1 MNFTNPVVEPAD
13 NKWAVPQCET
23 TEPENRGTSN
33 ASWVFILALAV
44 GLVGLACFGYLTLK
58 KTALHKNS

>member
-1 MNFTNPVVEPAD
+1 MNFTNPVVEPTD